1 MGDRVGAAPAPTERR
16 TTVKLLHTELS
27 PRFLE
32 PLEARLAT
40 LTPAVGLAP
49 LGAERSPALLIGYG
63 MSAAELETARAAGV
77 QWIQAMTAG
86 LEKVLVPEIV
96 ASDVVV
102 TSSGGGSA
110 RPMAEFVMARILE
123 HAKKLPVIAAQQ
135 REQRWKA
142 VWSADVAGSTLT
154 MVGLGPIGQ
163 RIAQLGKAFDMRVI
177 GVRRRVDAG
186 AGPCDEVV
194 GPDGLRDAMAR
205 ADYVVLAPPLTPLT
219 RGLIGEAE
227 LAAMKDGALLVN
239 VGRGDLV
246 DEAALLA
253 ATAGGR
259 IVAALD
265 VAGTEPLP
273 ADSPLWQQ
281 DAIRISPHC
290 SAITPSLYD
299 TLIDFVAGNVQRFL
313 DGRPLE
319 SVVDKESGYPVA
331 DVT

>member
-1 MGDRVGAAPAPTERR
+1 M
-16 TTVKLLHTELS
+16 KLLHTELS

-32 PLEARLAT
+32 PLGARLAT
-40 LTPAVGLAP
+40 LRPPVGLAS
-49 LGAERSPALLIGYG
+49 LGDEPSPALLIGFG
-63 MSAAELETARAAGV
+63 MSAAELETAQAAGV
-77 QWIQAMTAG
+77 QWIQAMSAG
-86 LEKVLVPEIV
+86 LEHVLVPEIV
-96 ASDVVV
+96 ASDIVV
-102 TSSGGGSA
+102 TSSGRGSA

-123 HAKKLPVIAAQQ
+123 HAKKLPTMATQQ
-135 REQRWKA
+135 QEQRWKA

-163 RIAQLGKAFDMRVI
+163 RVAGLAKAFDVRVI
-177 GVRRRVDAG
+177 GVRRRVEAG
-186 AGPCDEVV
+186 PGPCDEVF
-194 GPDGLRDAMAR
+194 GPDDLHDAMAR

-219 RGLIGEAE
+219 RGLIGAAE
-227 LAAMKDGALLVN
+227 LAAMKEGALLVN

-246 DEAALLA
+246 DEDALLA

-265 VAGTEPLP
+265 VASTEPLP
-273 ADSPLWQQ
+273 TDSPLWQG

-299 TLIDFVAGNVQRFL
+299 TLIDFVAGNVQRFI

-319 SVVDKESGYPVA
+319 SVVDKESGYPLA